1 MGIIGDVGNAVGKPF
16 TVLGTFNRHLV
27 DPSMS
32 FGVTSDRYNARDK
45 YRTHY
50 SDAQRTAAGLGTV
63 FGTAVPAVAL
73 TTWLMKGAR
82 VPGMG
87 AAQKVV
93 TGDAAKLA
101 GATIE
106 KVALAGVSSKLGRG
120 VAIGVGAAALGVAT
134 AVGVN
139 KITQI
144 VQDDGHFGAAGGAL
158 GAVGGTALGAFVGS
172 KFAGKWA
179 PVVALGA
186 GIAGGIG
193 GYVGGTAWKVGGGH
207 IGEHF
212 VKDAPK
218 DATVGDRAKNFA
230 TGAFTHFTEVGPTS
244 SGVSLGYAWKMRE
257 TDQKTASTSERG
269 GHMLGDLGAVAVM
282 GGGALATAGILTGM
296 STSAKYT
303 PGVGGAIKSASD
315 LLVKSPIANAWQD
328 IGSGALNMANANKGA
343 SGAALAVGGLVAAT
357 ALTGLAAS
365 KQYKAQMKASGGDTV
380 QAGWA
385 AGITTALAVG
395 GAAALHVT
403 AFKGLQTFGTM
414 QRAAA
419 SALGAAALISVLSS
433 ARLPVQQFMNDVKD
447 SHAKRDADPLVR
459 NVAIGVGGAAAG
471 GGAVKMLLQVVPAGG
486 IKIGR
491 LPTIPKAA
499 VVAVGSLAAGA
510 AGAYTGYGLSANLP
524 TIDKVGIAGG
534 IGAAAGAGLGLWA
547 KGIGVPAGLAAG
559 AAVGVMA
566 SSMLVKD

>member
-1 MGIIGDVGNAVGKPF
+1 MGIIGDVGNAIGKPF

-32 FGVTSDRYNARDK
+32 FGVTSDRYNARDQ
-45 YRTHY
+45 YRTEY
-50 SDAQRTAAGLGTV
+50 SSAQRTAAGLGTV
-63 FGTAVPAVAL
+63 FGTTVPAVAL
-73 TTWLMKGAR
+73 TGWLLKGAR

-87 AAQKVV
+87 VAQGAVAGDGAKV
-93 TGDAAKLA
+93 A
-101 GATIE
+101 GAAIE
-106 KVALAGVSSKLGRG
+106 KVALAGVSSKVGRG

-139 KITQI
+139 RISQV

-179 PVVALGA
+179 PVVALGT
-186 GIAGGIG
+186 GIVGGVG
-193 GYVGGTAWKVGGGH
+193 GYYAGKAKTVGEGH

-212 VKDAPK
+212 AKDAPK
-218 DATVGDRAKNFA
+218 DATIGDRAKNFA

-244 SGVSLGYAWKMRE
+244 SGVSLGYAWKMRD
-257 TDQKTASTSERG
+257 TDQKTAPTSERG
-269 GHMLGDLGAVAVM
+269 GHMLGDLGAVAIM
-282 GGGALATAGILTGM
+282 GGGALGVAGIMTGVAK
-296 STSAKYT
+296 SAK
-303 PGVGGAIKSASD
+303 GASGAAGAVAKASD
-315 LLVKSPIANAWQD
+315 LLTRNPVTNMLQD
-328 IGSGALNMANANKGA
+328 MGSGALNMANASNGAKGT
-343 SGAALAVGGLVAAT
+343 ALALGGLAA
-357 ALTGLAAS
+357 AAGLTGLAAS
-365 KQYKAQMKASGGDTV
+365 KQYNAQLEASGGDKG
-380 QAGWA
+380 QAWVA
-385 AGITTALAVG
+385 AGITTAAAVG
-395 GAAALHVT
+395 GAALLHGT
-403 AFKGLQTFGTM
+403 AFKGLQAFGGV

-419 SALGAAALISVLSS
+419 SALGAAALISVVSA

-459 NVAIGVGGAAAG
+459 NVAIGVGAAGAGGAAL
-471 GGAVKMLLQVVPAGG
+471 KTLLQVVPKGG
-486 IKIGR
+486 IKIWK
-491 LPTIPKAA
+491 LPTIPYAA
-499 VVAVGSLAAGA
+499 VVAAGSLAAGA

-547 KGIGVPAGLAAG
+547 KGVGVPVGIAAG
-559 AAVGVMA
+559 AAVGVAA